1 MISSK
6 VLYTEEIDDLEAA
19 AEELTGQAS
28 GFELGSSTVGIMFMD
43 VDTEYEELYDNL
55 KEKWTF
61 PLVAATAIGM
71 LTGQGGYAKG
81 GISVMLLT
89 SSDCKFAVGMTE
101 GLTVAN
107 HVEVITKTYNELEK
121 ELGEEAKLVL
131 TYGAKAA
138 ELAGDDIIDT
148 IDGLGKGV
156 KIYGA
161 FASDLF
167 NFKQYRVAFND
178 RLASS
183 EQAFILISGNIEP
196 KMISVQSISG
206 KANFSYEVTQAK
218 GHYIF
223 RLGNGTFLEALEKSG
238 LSSDKEIV
246 AGEFI
251 TTPFVTVLEKPG
263 GIHVE
268 AMRNLTYLNHEKGFG
283 MFLGGVAEGS
293 SLELGLLNADDCKT
307 SVAKA
312 FDELLDWLANEG
324 SNCKTLICNSC
335 TARYLALG
343 NNGLVEADAFKD
355 RLPEGVSLM
364 GLYSYGEFCPI
375 EDHDKWCNVFHNSTF
390 TILCI

>member
-138 ELAGDDIIDT
+138 ELIRDKDF
-148 IDGLGKGV
+148 GKLVVMLNG
-156 KIYGA
+156 
-161 FASDLF
+161 
-167 NFKQYRVAFND
+167 
-178 RLASS
+178 
-183 EQAFILISGNIEP
+183 
-196 KMISVQSISG
+196 
-206 KANFSYEVTQAK
+206 EVTAIPLEETAGKLKYVNVDNQA
-218 GHYIF
+218 IQ
-223 RLGNGTFLEALEKSG
+223 EA
-238 LSSDKEIV
+238 
-246 AGEFI
+246 
-251 TTPFVTVLEKPG
+251 
-263 GIHVE
+263 
-268 AMRNLTYLNHEKGFG
+268 
-283 MFLGGVAEGS
+283 
-293 SLELGLLNADDCKT
+293 
-307 SVAKA
+307 
-312 FDELLDWLANEG
+312 
-324 SNCKTLICNSC
+324 KTLGICF
-335 TARYLALG
+335 G
-343 NNGLVEADAFKD
+343 D
-355 RLPEGVSLM
+355 
-364 GLYSYGEFCPI
+364 
-375 EDHDKWCNVFHNSTF
+375 
-390 TILCI
+390 